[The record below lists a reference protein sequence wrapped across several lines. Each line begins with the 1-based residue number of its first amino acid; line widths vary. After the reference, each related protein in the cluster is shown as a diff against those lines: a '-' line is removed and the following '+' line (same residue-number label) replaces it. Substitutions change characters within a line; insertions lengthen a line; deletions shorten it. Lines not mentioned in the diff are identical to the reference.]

1 MASTKYA
8 FIDEFGAF
16 GFDFSN
22 PGCSS
27 HFIITA
33 IVVNEDDLPIVAD
46 GIESVR
52 KKYFQTGEIK
62 SSKIGKNHNRRIA
75 ILNEIKQLP
84 FHIFSF
90 VCDKQKI
97 YENSGLARYKAS
109 FYKFLNNFVYQ
120 ELRITYSNL
129 IDRKSVV

>member
-52 KKYFQTGEIK
+52 KKYFQTGEMPQFILDDLEKVEFGEEVIIK
-62 SSKIGKNHNRRIA
+62 
-75 ILNEIKQLP
+75 
-84 FHIFSF
+84 
-90 VCDKQKI
+90 
-97 YENSGLARYKAS
+97 
-109 FYKFLNNFVYQ
+109 
-120 ELRITYSNL
+120 
-129 IDRKSVV
+129 

>member
-33 IVVNEDDLPIVAD
+33 IVVNEDDL
-46 GIESVR
+46 
-52 KKYFQTGEIK
+52 
-62 SSKIGKNHNRRIA
+62 
-75 ILNEIKQLP
+75 
-84 FHIFSF
+84 
-90 VCDKQKI
+90 
-97 YENSGLARYKAS
+97 
-109 FYKFLNNFVYQ
+109 
-120 ELRITYSNL
+120 
-129 IDRKSVV
+129 